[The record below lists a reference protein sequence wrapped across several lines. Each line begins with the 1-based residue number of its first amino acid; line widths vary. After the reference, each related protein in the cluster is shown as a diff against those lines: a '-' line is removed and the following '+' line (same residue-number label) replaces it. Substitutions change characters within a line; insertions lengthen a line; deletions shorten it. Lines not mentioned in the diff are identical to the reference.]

1 MRLYGMYYTCKKYIE
16 YVKDM
21 KVYAKNTGGNTSWSI
36 NSWKEKSIVL
46 NELGKMNP
54 LRTYARK
61 LYETV
66 PIVYRDKDEFDITDT
81 VKDNFVTAREILVI
95 AMETIIDM
103 YESINPNKMINEEYG
118 FDIKMPEFYDLGEFA
133 KCIEDLNFIIKQCP
147 YLNDKDGQ
155 IKYGTI
161 DVGSTW
167 LTFAIGGAAATTI
180 ISNLAKIV
188 DNAIKMKSHITTV
201 KMQEEALRTLEVK
214 DEIAAEVLEAYKKAN
229 RVLTQ
234 NAVTE
239 LEREL
244 GELND
249 GEERDKVG
257 KTLEKLAFWM
267 DKGMQ
272 IYSAIDAP
280 TEIKDVFPKQQE
292 VSFLSDDLI
301 KLLENKEK

>member
-66 PIVYRDKDEFDITDT
+66 PIVYRDRDEFDITDT

-133 KCIEDLNFIIKQCP
+133 KCIEVLNFIIKQCP

>member
-36 NSWKEKSIVL
+36 NSWKENSIVL

-66 PIVYRDKDEFDITDT
+66 PIVYRDRDEFDITDT

>member
-1 MRLYGMYYTCKKYIE
+1 MECIIHVKKYIE

-66 PIVYRDKDEFDITDT
+66 PIVYRDRDEFDITDT

>member
-16 YVKDM
+16 YVKEM
-21 KVYAKNTGGNTSWSI
+21 KVNNKAASGNAIWSI
-36 NSWKEKSIVL
+36 NSWKEKSIAL

-66 PIVYRDKDEFDITDT
+66 PIVYRDRDEFDITET
-81 VKDNFVTAREILVI
+81 VKDNFVTARERLIV

-103 YESINPNKMINEEYG
+103 YENINPNKIINEEYG
-118 FDIKMPEFYDLGEFA
+118 FDIKMPEFDDLGEFA
-133 KCIEDLNFIIKQCP
+133 KCIEDLNFVIKQCP

-167 LTFAIGGAAATTI
+167 LTFVIGGAAATTI

-201 KMQEEALRTLEVK
+201 KMQEEALRTLEIK
-214 DEIAAEVLEAYKKAN
+214 DEIAAEVLEAYKKTN
-229 RVLTQ
+229 QVLTQ
-234 NAVTE
+234 NSVTE

-244 GELND
+244 GELKD

-257 KTLEKLAFWM
+257 KILEKLAFWM